1 LKSSALAIEIVQ
13 KTLERG
19 GWLYQGGG
27 NLEEIPWEKYFL
39 AVQKRV
45 SLEEYLGKDGNLLV
59 IAPHPDDDVLGV
71 GGTMTAATHQGKGVF
86 AVYITDGRG
95 SPRMDDTISDEAMA
109 ALRKKEAMSALKAVG
124 AVGGFF
130 LEKRSGELTGEGQK
144 ETEGILIRI
153 LQRLRPQEVYLPA
166 PYERHRTHQLCTQI
180 SIQALRQVSS
190 LKPNL
195 LGYSL
200 WGSFWGVRKRIVR
213 DISPFIKKKV
223 EAIMAHASQV
233 AYKDYQQGIIGK
245 NNYEA
250 IFWESH
256 AVSPA
261 SFVEIFLDMNEFLE
275 NREMTLAT
283 FIRQDMEA
291 LIQACGPLGKEE
303 V

>member
-1 LKSSALAIEIVQ
+1 MAKFRDNPVGLWRRKMDEISWKETFSSVTR
-13 KTLERG
+13 KT
-19 GWLYQGGG
+19 
-27 NLEEIPWEKYFL
+27 
-39 AVQKRV
+39 
-45 SLEEYLGKDGNLLV
+45 SLEEYLGKDGNILV

-71 GGTMTAATHQGKGVF
+71 GGTMAAAIHQGQGVF

-95 SPRMDDTISDEAMA
+95 SPRRDPALSDDEMA
-109 ALRKKEAMSALKAVG
+109 ALRKKEAKSALKVLG

-130 LEKRSGELTGEGQK
+130 LEKRSGELTGEAQK
-144 ETEGILIRI
+144 ETGEILFRI
-153 LQRLRPQEVYLPA
+153 LQRIRPQEVFLPA
-166 PYERHRTHQLCTQI
+166 PYERHLTHQRCTQL
-180 SIQALRQVSS
+180 SIEALRKIPR

-223 EAIMAHASQV
+223 EAIMAHSSQV

-261 SFVEIFLDMNEFLE
+261 SFVEIFLDMNELLE
-275 NREMTLAT
+275 DRDMTLAT
-283 FIRQDMEA
+283 FIRRDMEA
-291 LIQACGPLGKEE
+291 LIQAFDLSGKEE
-303 V
+303 I

>member
-1 LKSSALAIEIVQ
+1 MDEISWKETFSSVGRE
-13 KTLERG
+13 T
-19 GWLYQGGG
+19 
-27 NLEEIPWEKYFL
+27 
-39 AVQKRV
+39 
-45 SLEEYLGKDGNLLV
+45 SLEEYFGKDGNILV
-59 IAPHPDDDVLGV
+59 LAPHPDDDVLGV
-71 GGTMTAATHQGKGVF
+71 GGTMAAAIHQGQGVF
-86 AVYITDGRG
+86 AVYVTDGRG
-95 SPRMDDTISDEAMA
+95 SPRRDPALSDDEMA
-109 ALRKKEAMSALKAVG
+109 ALRKKEAMSALKALG

-130 LEKRSGELTGEGQK
+130 LEKRSGELTGEAQK
-144 ETEGILIRI
+144 ETGEILFRI
-153 LQRLRPQEVYLPA
+153 LQRVRPQEVFLPA
-166 PYERHRTHQLCTQI
+166 PYERHLTHQRCTQL
-180 SIQALRQVSS
+180 SIEALRKIPR

-223 EAIMAHASQV
+223 EAIMAHSSQV

-261 SFVEIFLDMNEFLE
+261 SFVEIFLDMNELLE
-275 NREMTLAT
+275 DRDMTLAT

-291 LIQACGPLGKEE
+291 LIQAFDLSGKEE
-303 V
+303 I

>member
-1 LKSSALAIEIVQ
+1 LGES
-13 KTLERG
+13 
-19 GWLYQGGG
+19 
-27 NLEEIPWEKYFL
+27 PWDKLFL
-39 AVQKRV
+39 AVQKGV
-45 SLEEYLGKDGNLLV
+45 SLEEYQGKDGNILV

-71 GGTMTAATHQGKGVF
+71 GGTMAAATHQGKGVF
-86 AVYITDGRG
+86 AVYVTDGRG
-95 SPRMDDTISDEAMA
+95 SPRRDLTISDDEMA
-109 ALRKKEAMSALKAVG
+109 ALRKKEALSALKSIG

-130 LEKRSGELTGEGQK
+130 LEKRSGELTGKAQK
-144 ETEGILIRI
+144 ETGEILIRI
-153 LQRLRPQEVYLPA
+153 LQRIRPQEVFLPA
-166 PYERHRTHQLCTQI
+166 PYERHPTHQRCTQL
-180 SIQALRQVSS
+180 SIEALRKIFD
-190 LKPNL
+190 LKPTL

-223 EAIMAHASQV
+223 EAIMAHSSQV

-261 SFVEIFLDMNEFLE
+261 SFVEIFLDMNELLE
-275 NREMTLAT
+275 DRDMTLAT

-291 LIQACGPLGKEE
+291 LIQAFDLA
-303 V
+303 

>member
-1 LKSSALAIEIVQ
+1 MAKFRDNPVGLWRRRMDEIS
-13 KTLERG
+13 
-19 GWLYQGGG
+19 
-27 NLEEIPWEKYFL
+27 WEKTFSS
-39 AVQKRV
+39 VTRET
-45 SLEEYLGKDGNLLV
+45 SLEEYLGKDGNILV

-71 GGTMTAATHQGKGVF
+71 GGTMAAAIHQGQGVF
-86 AVYITDGRG
+86 AVYVTDGRG
-95 SPRMDDTISDEAMA
+95 SPRRDPALSDDEMA
-109 ALRKKEAMSALKAVG
+109 ALRKKEAMSALKALG

-130 LEKRSGELTGEGQK
+130 LEKRSGELTGEAQK
-144 ETEGILIRI
+144 ETGEILFRI
-153 LQRLRPQEVYLPA
+153 LQRIRPQEVFLPA
-166 PYERHRTHQLCTQI
+166 PYERHLTHQRCTQL
-180 SIQALRQVSS
+180 SIEALRKIPR

-223 EAIMAHASQV
+223 EAIMAHSSQV

-261 SFVEIFLDMNEFLE
+261 SFVEIFLDMNELLE
-275 NREMTLAT
+275 DRDMTLAT
-283 FIRQDMEA
+283 FIRRDMEA
-291 LIQACGPLGKEE
+291 LIQAFDLSGKEE
-303 V
+303 I